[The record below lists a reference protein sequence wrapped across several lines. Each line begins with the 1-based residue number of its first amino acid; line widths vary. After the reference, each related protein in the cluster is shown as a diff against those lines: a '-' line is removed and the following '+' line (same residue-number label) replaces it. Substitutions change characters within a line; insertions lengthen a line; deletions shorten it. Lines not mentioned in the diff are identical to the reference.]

1 MASLRDMVSEYQ
13 DDLRND
19 IAWLVLRR
27 VPQCCSRSENEGPQK
42 TEKNFGIIVV
52 QPLTLNGK

>member
-1 MASLRDMVSEYQ
+1 MASLRDVVSEYQ
-13 DDLRND
+13 DDLRNG
-19 IAWLVLRR
+19 IAWLALWRI
-27 VPQCCSRSENEGPQK
+27 PQCCSCSENEGPQK

>member
-19 IAWLVLRR
+19 IAWLVLWR
-27 VPQCCSRSENEGPQK
+27 VSQCRSH
-42 TEKNFGIIVV
+42 
-52 QPLTLNGK
+52 

>member
-19 IAWLVLRR
+19 IAWLVLWRA
-27 VPQCCSRSENEGPQK
+27 C
-42 TEKNFGIIVV
+42 TAMLFMFG
-52 QPLTLNGK
+52 K